1 MNQLNEEILN
11 ASKKSESS
19 QEVFVPG
26 KGWIKKTK
34 DDILESYAGEFDA
47 IEEAASTMR
56 KKNEKAESKLAMLT
70 GGYSKRAQMMGSE
83 MVQSYSDLKNL
94 MIEEAVYTNLQEQE
108 EKGSV
113 MRMDRLRGD
122 IQRLHKD
129 EMDLQ
134 GVYQE
139 LTAKTN

>member
-1 MNQLNEEILN
+1 
-11 ASKKSESS
+11 
-19 QEVFVPG
+19 
-26 KGWIKKTK
+26 
-34 DDILESYAGEFDA
+34 
-47 IEEAASTMR
+47 
-56 KKNEKAESKLAMLT
+56 
-70 GGYSKRAQMMGSE
+70 
-83 MVQSYSDLKNL
+83 
-94 MIEEAVYTNLQEQE
+94 VYTNLQEQE